1 MGSRIMHYCITVQL
15 AEKLKINS
23 ELLHLGGLAPDA
35 IGSDDQSKD
44 RSHFITPKENGKK
57 RINLGLFL
65 EKYGDRMH
73 DPFYR
78 GFFSHLVADYLW
90 YDCIM
95 VKYFKPL
102 SMEDRRK
109 AEKIGYLDF
118 RILNAKLIDHFN
130 LTECKLTTIEQSEMD
145 IIDMHALSGVIHQ
158 YEADFIIDPIA
169 ESSPLR
175 LYSFEDILS
184 YLDCSVKET
193 VSRLEEINRETKI

>member
-23 ELLHLGGLAPDA
+23 EFLHLGGLAPDA
-35 IGSDDQSKD
+35 IGSNDQSKD
-44 RSHFITPKENGKK
+44 KSHFITPKENGKK

-73 DPFYR
+73 DPLYL
-78 GFFSHLVADYLW
+78 GYFSHLVADYFW

-109 AEKIGYLDF
+109 AGEIGYLDF
-118 RILNAKLIDHFN
+118 WILNAKLINHFK
-130 LTECKLTTIEQSEMD
+130 LTKCKLAIEHNEMD
-145 IIDMHALSGVIHQ
+145 LIDMHALSGVIHQ
-158 YEADFIIDPIA
+158 FEADFIVDPIA
-169 ESSPLR
+169 EHLPLG
-175 LYSFEDILS
+175 LYTFEDILY

-193 VSRLEEINRETKI
+193 VSRLEEINRDTKI